1 MEIIKLKT
9 FIKIYRFFGGKRPIC
24 PECGWTEGDMFHC
37 GFCEGNKSNLDDKC
51 GKRFEPIEEKIDDIK
66 SDMNYELIEE
76 KFFD

>member
-37 GFCEGNKSNLDDKC
+37 GFCEGNKSNLDD
-51 GKRFEPIEEKIDDIK
+51 IK